1 MFPRALVRCRGRL
14 AFAISAVVLCAAI
27 ATPRDSRSSVDAP
40 RTDEPDPK
48 SQMPLTTWRDLIDH
62 PGRHVNKRLRL
73 VLQFQ
78 SRVATWNP
86 YLTRFGPRDFDAY
99 QFWGDEQRLWNVE
112 DFRSA
117 PVRLFARKHNVPDW
131 TLEKAQ
137 AYARFEVEIV
147 VREVFLD
154 QPWAEI
160 ESALPLDEHVSEGA
174 LIHASRAVE
183 LMQNNSWK
191 LAENELDQALA
202 GLLPADAKRELENM
216 RDECRRVNDPK
227 GRERRKP
234 PPVVR
239 RRAPSNPRS

>member
-1 MFPRALVRCRGRL
+1 VFPRVRLRSAVRA
-14 AFAISAVVLCAAI
+14 AFAISAVVLSAAVS
-27 ATPRDSRSSVDAP
+27 TPFDTTPNVAPTRPDERDAKTP
-40 RTDEPDPK
+40 L
-48 SQMPLTTWRDLIDH
+48 PLTTWRDLIDH

-78 SRVATWNP
+78 SRVPTWNP

-99 QFWGDEQRLWNVE
+99 QFWGDEQRLWDVE
-112 DFRSA
+112 EFHTA
-117 PVRLFARKHNVPDW
+117 PVRLFARKRNVPDW

-160 ESALPLDEHVSEGA
+160 ESALPLDEHVSEGT

-183 LMQNNSWK
+183 LMQTKSWK
-191 LAENELDQALA
+191 P
-202 GLLPADAKRELENM
+202 GS
-216 RDECRRVNDPK
+216 CRRTRN
-227 GRERRKP
+227 ESS
-234 PPVVR
+234 
-239 RRAPSNPRS
+239 RACATNAGA